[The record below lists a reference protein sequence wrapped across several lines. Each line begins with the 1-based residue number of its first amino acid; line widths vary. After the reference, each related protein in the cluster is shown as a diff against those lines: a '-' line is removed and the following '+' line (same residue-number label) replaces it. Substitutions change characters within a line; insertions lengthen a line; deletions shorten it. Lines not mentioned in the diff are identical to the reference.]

1 MILFLKNINIQSYF
15 FSFIIVENLL
25 LMQHATVYSFYRLK
39 VIFILIIITITKQ
52 YKNDKFFATYILIF
66 AMFMA
71 ILNCSNYLYK
81 KMSMFLILIIWL
93 EII

>member
-52 YKNDKFFATYILIF
+52 YKNDKFFATYIL
-66 AMFMA
+66 
-71 ILNCSNYLYK
+71 NCSNYLYK